1 MREFVSNCDHVGI
14 YSLTVR
20 PVSQPGRRQCTFMA
34 CHKTQYIDSASYSH
48 TLILSYSGEMSIHS
62 EPLSLF
68 HHKLSFSL
76 QSGQIW
82 SHSGS
87 HFFGSHFW
95 LTFSFF
101 NFVFTFCFEM
111 LTTVYRSAT
120 FWYSALAFAVVLRF
134 SNRPPIHFT
143 FASMCQPPFPL
154 REGSGYQIG

>member
-1 MREFVSNCDHVGI
+1 
-14 YSLTVR
+14 
-20 PVSQPGRRQCTFMA
+20 
-34 CHKTQYIDSASYSH
+34 
-48 TLILSYSGEMSIHS
+48 MSIHS

-68 HHKLSFSL
+68 QHKLSFSF
-76 QSGQIW
+76 QSGKIW
-82 SHSGS
+82 SHSGL

-120 FWYSALAFAVVLRF
+120 FWCSALAFAVVLRF
-134 SNRPPIHFT
+134 SNRGPIHFT

-154 REGSGYQIG
+154 REGSCYQIGWIFGKVPKGGGTFNPKIYIADFGNFSLLYFYFSFWAWNW

>member
-20 PVSQPGRRQCTFMA
+20 PVSQSGRRQCTFMA

-48 TLILSYSGEMSIHS
+48 TLAECPSIRNHSVSSTTSFRFHSSLAKFGHILVHI
-62 EPLSLF
+62 
-68 HHKLSFSL
+68 
-76 QSGQIW
+76 
-82 SHSGS
+82 
-87 HFFGSHFW
+87 FGSHFW

-120 FWYSALAFAVVLRF
+120 FWCSALAFAVVLRF
-134 SNRPPIHFT
+134 SNRGPIHFT

-154 REGSGYQIG
+154 REGSCYQIG